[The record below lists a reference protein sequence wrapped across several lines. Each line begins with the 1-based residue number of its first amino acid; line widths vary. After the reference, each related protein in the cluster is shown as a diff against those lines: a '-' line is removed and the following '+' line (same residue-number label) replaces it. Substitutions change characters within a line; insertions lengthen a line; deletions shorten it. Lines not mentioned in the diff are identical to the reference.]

1 MRPTLLVIPL
11 LLAAVSGC
19 GGTNGGAGGDAGG
32 DAGAGETP
40 TAQGA
45 TPTGAPAPGAAFQA
59 RPVLAV
65 QGERPDGVEAAL
77 VRRLERLDCL
87 RRAPTTNGPA
97 AEPMLAC
104 DLLGAGF
111 LLGPTEVDGG
121 VAGVE
126 VVELQRGYAV
136 QVGLDPAATDAMA
149 GLTSGL
155 VGSEGR
161 FAVVVDGALVALPRV
176 ADGIGSTLQIGEA
189 WTRAEAE
196 DVAARLTS

>member
-11 LLAAVSGC
+11 LLVAVAGC
-19 GGTNGGAGGDAGG
+19 GGTGGGAGGDAGS
-32 DAGAGETP
+32 GETP
-40 TAQGA
+40 TSQDA
-45 TPTGAPAPGAAFQA
+45 TPPPAPTQGAAFQA

-65 QGERPDGVEAAL
+65 QGERPDGVDEAL
-77 VRRLERLDCL
+77 VRRLDRLDCL
-87 RRAPTTNGPA
+87 REAPTANAPA

-104 DLLGAGF
+104 DVRGAGF

-121 VAGVE
+121 VEAVE
-126 VVELQRGYAV
+126 VVELERGYAV
-136 QVGLDPAATDAMA
+136 QVGLDETGADALA

-176 ADGIGSTLQIGEA
+176 ADGIGSTLQIGAA
-189 WTRAEAE
+189 WTQAEAD

>member
-11 LLAAVSGC
+11 LLAAVAAGCSGE
-19 GGTNGGAGGDAGG
+19 GSS
-32 DAGAGETP
+32 P
-40 TAQGA
+40 RPSA
-45 TPTGAPAPGAAFQA
+45 TRSPSGSSGSSEPAAAFQA
-59 RPVLAV
+59 RPVLAA

-77 VRRLERLDCL
+77 VRRLEQLDCL

-97 AEPMLAC
+97 AEAMLAC
-104 DLLGAGF
+104 DLRGAGF

-136 QVGLDPAATDAMA
+136 QVGLDAAAAEAMT

-176 ADGIGSTLQIGEA
+176 ADGVGSTLQIGDA
-189 WTRAEAE
+189 WTRAEAD
-196 DVAARLTS
+196 DVAARLAP